1 MWDNYKF
8 RCHSI
13 SNIMTKPKKDIVSDG
28 AKTFLYKIYDQE
40 VNGVSEILSTKEMRK
55 GIMCEQDTIDLLN
68 EVHGSAM
75 EKNSQRFSND
85 YLHGEPDILN
95 PVLVDV
101 KTSWDLKTFRNAE
114 LSVAY
119 KWQLKAYA
127 WLLKRTEGYL
137 AYGLVDTPVE
147 FIEDAKRTLMW
158 QLGIL
163 DDSHPDFMEA
173 ANQLEMNMTFSHIA
187 PKKRLKIFH
196 VPFYDD
202 DSLFFIE
209 RVEAAREF
217 LKRIEREDNEGY
229 GIIPLDVPKKSLSP
243 VDKEIDVLAAIIAH
257 VFGIMVDEIKS
268 NSRKQEIMLA
278 RHMWRASC
286 VTLFSSALKAAK
298 HIKVDKV
305 TMYNSIKQHK
315 QLLDYDKTYKERH
328 DQATHLY
335 DSHTTDA
342 GLGDGK

>member
-13 SNIMTKPKKDIVSDG
+13 SNIMTRPKKDIVSDG
-28 AKTFLYKIYDQE
+28 AKTFLYKIYDKE
-40 VNGVSEILSTKEMRK
+40 VNGVSEVLSTKEMRK
-55 GIMCEQDTIDLLN
+55 GIMCEQDTINLLN
-68 EVHGSAM
+68 EVHGSSM
-75 EKNSQRFSND
+75 TKNSQRFSND
-85 YLHGEPDILN
+85 YIHGEPDIID

-101 KTSWDLKTFRNAE
+101 KTSWDLKTFRGAE
-114 LSVAY
+114 LSTAY
-119 KWQLKAYA
+119 RWQLKAYA

-173 ANQLEMNMTFSHIA
+173 ANQLEMNMTFSHIE

-196 VPFYDD
+196 VPFYEDD
-202 DSLFFIE
+202 AIFIKE

-217 LKRIEREDNEGY
+217 LKRIEQEDNHGY
-229 GIIPLDVPKKSLSP
+229 GIIPLNVSSSPIQP
-243 VDKEIDVLAAIIAH
+243 VDKEIDILAAIVAF
-257 VFGIMVDEIKS
+257 VFGVTVDELKS
-268 NSRKQEIMLA
+268 KVRDQQVMLSRHL
-278 RHMWRASC
+278 WRVMC
-286 VTLFSSALKAAK
+286 GGLFSSNLKAAK
-298 HIKVDKV
+298 HLQIDKV

-315 QLLDYDKTYKERH
+315 QLLDYDKAYKEKF
-328 DQATHLY
+328 DQAQSLY
-335 DSHTTDA
+335 DSHKADA
-342 GLGDGK
+342 TA